1 METFKLIH
9 TADWHLGYS
18 LGRHD
23 RRPDMLAALDGLIRL
38 AEGIQPDAILHAG
51 DVFHHERPSTATLAD
66 AAGNHDGRRL
76 LEVVGALAAERE
88 PARIR
93 IRTTPGTIR
102 IAPKGDRPGAVV
114 SVLPW
119 ITPAESMRAA
129 TESEQRG
136 NDERRHGRFVEAAA
150 RTAGDAA
157 RTLAAEEAG
166 PNGPPPVLLLAH
178 TYLAGA
184 TAGGS
189 ERKISVRPET
199 ASRAGLFP
207 ETAYAA
213 CGHIHDRQV
222 IHGAAPRIGPEAQA
236 EPRRAIY
243 CGSLIQMDF
252 GERLQEKSVEVVTLA
267 RNAQDGA
274 WHVAEAERVALP
286 RARRLVDWRGDWT
299 ALEQLARDGGLSDA
313 ILRAHIESDERLHD
327 IAERVAQIAPTCL
340 LHEVV
345 NIVTNPRAR
354 GAEAKDFA
362 EEPEAPIAEQYR
374 DWRRERGGQSRVP
387 DETAAAVFEAAMAAA
402 GPDPPPDPFGVKALE
417 KRFTDIMQNLQAAR
431 R

>member
-9 TADWHLGYS
+9 TADWH
-18 LGRHD
+18 D
-23 RRPDMLAALDGLIRL
+23 RRPDMLAALIRL

-66 AAGNHDGRRL
+66 AAGALKQLALAAPLIIAAGNHDGRRL

-189 ERKISVRPET
+189 EREISVRPET

-222 IHGAAPRIGPEAQA
+222 IQGAAPRVGPEAQA
-236 EPRRAIY
+236 APRRAIY
-243 CGSLIQMDF
+243 CGSLIQMGLRRTPA
-252 GERLQEKSVEVVTLA
+252 GEIGRGRDTRPQRSRRGLA
-267 RNAQDGA
+267 RRRG
-274 WHVAEAERVALP
+274 RTR
-286 RARRLVDWRGDWT
+286 RAT
-299 ALEQLARDGGLSDA
+299 AS
-313 ILRAHIESDERLHD
+313 
-327 IAERVAQIAPTCL
+327 
-340 LHEVV
+340 
-345 NIVTNPRAR
+345 
-354 GAEAKDFA
+354 
-362 EEPEAPIAEQYR
+362 
-374 DWRRERGGQSRVP
+374 
-387 DETAAAVFEAAMAAA
+387 TAA
-402 GPDPPPDPFGVKALE
+402 
-417 KRFTDIMQNLQAAR
+417 R
-431 R
+431 